1 MSELPGRAE
10 AVSWERR
17 LLNQL
22 LQVVFELSTV
32 PWGSKV
38 VPKQKCIPRL
48 GTELSA
54 RVCADHACDLVWVCS
69 APRTVLEFDFSRIQ
83 KTRTIWSA
91 LSISGLLM
99 VKWFYKFCKR

>member
-1 MSELPGRAE
+1 MSKLPGRAE

-54 RVCADHACDLVWVCS
+54 RACADYACGPGW
-69 APRTVLEFDFSRIQ
+69 
-83 KTRTIWSA
+83 
-91 LSISGLLM
+91 GL
-99 VKWFYKFCKR
+99 